1 MIDNINY
8 SKHISAFYGI
18 ESCFTDVTDK
28 FIELFVKGNKVV
40 IPEYCNFNSCFN
52 DPVPGLIK
60 YLKFTIDNKQFVLR
74 ENSIAKQ
81 MVYDINIYN
90 KKVTIVY
97 YAFLNEGSSWIN
109 ILSDQLIAL
118 NNTGLLEIAEF
129 YAHITGDEMA
139 CQYAIKIIKS
149 IIPIAQVFISFV
161 NRFEFPGIHLTWQLA
176 QAKPD
181 NLFLYFH
188 SKGMSYNVT
197 ERRFD
202 EKQIFQEVICK
213 WKRVLDVF
221 SFNQDVNKVG
231 LAVGDLGFI
240 WFNFWWARGKY
251 ISQCIEPEISDNR
264 WIYETW
270 LAKQSN
276 NQFDYKDCFSLM
288 DNKKSVWC
296 DATGACARC
305 NSIKLVDL

>member
-1 MIDNINY
+1 
-8 SKHISAFYGI
+8 
-18 ESCFTDVTDK
+18 
-28 FIELFVKGNKVV
+28 
-40 IPEYCNFNSCFN
+40 
-52 DPVPGLIK
+52 
-60 YLKFTIDNKQFVLR
+60 
-74 ENSIAKQ
+74 
-81 MVYDINIYN
+81 
-90 KKVTIVY
+90 
-97 YAFLNEGSSWIN
+97 
-109 ILSDQLIAL
+109 
-118 NNTGLLEIAEF
+118 
-129 YAHITGDEMA
+129 
-139 CQYAIKIIKS
+139 
-149 IIPIAQVFISFV
+149 
-161 NRFEFPGIHLTWQLA
+161 
-176 QAKPD
+176 
-181 NLFLYFH
+181 
-188 SKGMSYNVT
+188 MSYNVT

-276 NQFDYKDCFSLM
+276 NKFDYKDCFSLM